1 MSGQRW
7 FLQARWK
14 SRLLAEAVLMRERFP
29 GFRLIEAS
37 DGSLRWIGAL
47 NPTPDSEFIVSLT
60 YPADYPYREPKL
72 RVERPSLVA
81 GAPHVYND
89 GSLCIH
95 RRGWDA
101 SRGTAVS
108 EVPLIAAWLVA
119 YQAWRRHGVSF

>member
-1 MSGQRW
+1 MWYQEPKWR
-7 FLQARWK
+7 
-14 SRLLAEAVLMRERFP
+14 SRLIAEAALMHERFR
-29 GFRLIEAS
+29 GFRLVRTQ
-37 DGSLRWIGAL
+37 DGSLRWIGVL
-47 NPTPDSEFIVSLT
+47 NPTPDSEFVVSLT

-72 RVERPSLVA
+72 RVERPALQG

-95 RRGWDA
+95 RRSWDP

-119 YQAWRRHGVSF
+119 YQAWWRHGVPF